1 MRNTLIILFTLL
13 SALSYAQKDDTTF
26 RAYLYNKT
34 YDIFLR
40 INLYEQDITI
50 PGQELYGP
58 LPGYLGK
65 HNNSFCWVI
74 TSADIK
80 SEKEAELSLIND
92 YGSDDLMATLTY
104 KNDSVYILQQR
115 HGSTLKVPK
124 NGKWQKLP
132 KVLEL
137 KKRKK

>member
-26 RAYLYNKT
+26 RAYLYNNT
-34 YDIFLR
+34 YDVFLR

-92 YGSDDLMATLTY
+92 YGSDDLTATLTC

>member
-34 YDIFLR
+34 YDVFLR

-92 YGSDDLMATLTY
+92 YGSDDLTATLTC